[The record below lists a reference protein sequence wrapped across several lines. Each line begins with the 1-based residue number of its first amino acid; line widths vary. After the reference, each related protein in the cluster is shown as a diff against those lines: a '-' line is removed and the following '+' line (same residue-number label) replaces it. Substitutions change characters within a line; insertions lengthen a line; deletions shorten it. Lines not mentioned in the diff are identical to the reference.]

1 MAQFIIS
8 AFADEASD
16 LLCGQIAAL
25 KRNGLRLIEPRSI
38 EGNVIKKTDEELY
51 AIRAALDEAGIGL
64 SSLGSPCGKFDI
76 KEDFESHL
84 KDFRRALTA
93 CRILGADRMRM
104 FSFFV
109 APEELDT
116 YRNEVIRR
124 LKIMLEEAKAAGV
137 TLCHENEHRIY
148 GEAPERVRDI
158 LTALP
163 ELRGIFDAAN
173 YVRQGYDPVAGYEAT
188 VGSLEYIHV
197 KDAIR
202 ENRAHVP
209 VGMGDGQYE
218 EILRRTDALTDRT
231 VILTVE
237 PHLFDFAIYKAVDAQ
252 KMDTALQF
260 ENSDQSFDCAVA
272 SLKKLLEKIG
282 FKEGEDKIWRK

>member
-1 MAQFIIS
+1 M
-8 AFADEASD
+8 
-16 LLCGQIAAL
+16 
-25 KRNGLRLIEPRSI
+25 
-38 EGNVIKKTDEELY
+38 
-51 AIRAALDEAGIGL
+51 
-64 SSLGSPCGKFDI
+64 
-76 KEDFESHL
+76 
-84 KDFRRALTA
+84 
-93 CRILGADRMRM
+93 
-104 FSFFV
+104 
-109 APEELDT
+109 
-116 YRNEVIRR
+116 
-124 LKIMLEEAKAAGV
+124 
-137 TLCHENEHRIY
+137 
-148 GEAPERVRDI
+148 
-158 LTALP
+158 TALP